1 MSEKIYIIEQVNC
14 RGEVSANKYSF
25 DREKFFS
32 LLDAFKED
40 SFDEDGELDPQIA
53 EKVAELKG
61 DRSWILEQ
69 LLYNMLIGCVIFFE
83 DGLTFEER
91 VQAIK
96 DGEYCA
102 ELEESMIAVGFSAKE
117 AKANLIELDEDED
130 W

>member
-14 RGEVSANKYSF
+14 RGEVSVDKFSF

-32 LLDAFKED
+32 VLDAMNED

-53 EKVAELKG
+53 EKVAELEV

-69 LLYNMLIGCVIFFE
+69 LLYNMLVECVHFC
-83 DGLTFEER
+83 DDDLTFEER
-91 VQAIK
+91 IQAIK
-96 DGEYCA
+96 NGKYCA

-117 AKANLIELDEDED
+117 AKGNLIDLDEDED